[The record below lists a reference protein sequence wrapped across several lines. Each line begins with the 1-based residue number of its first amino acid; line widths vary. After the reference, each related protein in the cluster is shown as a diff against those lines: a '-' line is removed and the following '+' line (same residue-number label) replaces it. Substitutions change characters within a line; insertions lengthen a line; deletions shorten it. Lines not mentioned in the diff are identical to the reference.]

1 MTLNDLLK
9 QGLIPKDCV
18 PVTAEK
24 TAILQ
29 DVEKSDY
36 NVPDGTV
43 IVADGFTELGY
54 SETKDVYYSI
64 NKQGKVCRHDVRN
77 KSCSIQSLKGKKLKT
92 EKNTNLKKKD
102 EVRDM
107 VEQDKKQG
115 LDGLNDINFGDEL
128 NNLGIDAGAV
138 EGTENLTAFDGE
150 GKEKNDEAD
159 AEKAAK
165 QKEREAKKTKLDT
178 MITSDTQGIKLAD
191 ISILSQFNRKHG
203 RFMGYITQN
212 DALVKFGTSTVIV
225 KDASTKKPKLAD
237 NADAVVRNAVNRG
250 QSIAGFSKEN
260 FVTETSLTVKQTT
273 PGKVL
278 GTIIAIPE
286 GGNVP
291 LADIFGETN
300 VKPDEA
306 KRDTSYLLL
315 DNDES
320 IQIIS
325 QLFNGSIHES
335 EATFGEQATDIDV
348 KLKLVDT
355 VDSENLPTV
364 LKKFSM
370 KPRKRSNK
378 MTVNSYFPLKTFKT
392 VSLNSTITEEQ
403 AAEMAF
409 SAFQHLYQTSLKSV
423 GRKIDS
429 LKATDKGLIDQDKDN
444 KFSSKYFATDVSSRV
459 PLQIKPA
466 FTPNKDEKLQN
477 IEIPIK
483 ELKQG
488 KSNNPTAKYVHYDC
502 LGKLDSVEARELN
515 PLSQAKEG
523 KKFSVFFKAVGG
535 EATINEEALRTI
547 KPRRGSKNSKGS
559 SEVDSKTIRE
569 LLAAPLQGKDGSLK
583 YEKGTTASMESLEG
597 KLFNARG

>member
-29 DVEKSDY
+29 DVEKSGY
-36 NVPDGTV
+36 NVLDGTV
-43 IVADGFTELGY
+43 IVAEGFTELVY

-64 NKQGKVCRHDVRN
+64 NKQGKICRHDVRN
-77 KSCSIQSLKGKKLKT
+77 KSCSIQTLKGKKLKT
-92 EKNTNLKKKD
+92 ELNTNLKKREDVKN
-102 EVRDM
+102 M
-107 VEQDKKQG
+107 AEQAGKTG
-115 LDGLNDINFGDEL
+115 LEGLNDIKFGDEL
-128 NNLGIDAGAV
+128 NNIGAELGG
-138 EGTENLTAFDGE
+138 EGTEKLTAFDE
-150 GKEKNDEAD
+150 KEKEKNDEAD
-159 AEKAAK
+159 AEKLAK
-165 QKEREAKKTKLDT
+165 QKERDAKKSKLDT
-178 MITSDTQGIKLAD
+178 MITSDTAGIQLAD
-191 ISILSQFNRKHG
+191 ISVLAQFNRKNG
-203 RFMGYITQN
+203 AFMGYITQN

-237 NADAVVRNAVNRG
+237 NADPSVRNAVNRG

-286 GGNVP
+286 GGNVS
-291 LADIFGETN
+291 LADVFGEKT
-300 VKPDEA
+300 VKPDET
-306 KRDTSYLLL
+306 KKDIRYLLL

-325 QLFNGSIHES
+325 QLFNGRIHES
-335 EATFGEQATDIDV
+335 QVTFGEQATDIDV

-370 KPRKRSNK
+370 KPVKRSNK

-392 VSLNSTITEEQ
+392 VSLSGTITEEQ
-403 AAEMAF
+403 AADMAF

-429 LKATDKGLIDQDKDN
+429 LKASDKGLIDQDKDS
-444 KFSSKYFATDVSSRV
+444 KFSSKYFTVDVSSRV

-488 KSNNPTAKYVHYDC
+488 KSNNPTAKYVHFDC
-502 LGKLDSVEARELN
+502 LGKLDSVDAKTLN
-515 PLSQAKEG
+515 PLSQAKAG
-523 KKFSVFFKAVGG
+523 MKFSVFFNAVGG
-535 EATINEEALRTI
+535 EATINEDALRTI
-547 KPRRGSKNSKGS
+547 KPRRGSKNGKAS

-569 LLAAPLQGKDGSLK
+569 LLAAPLQGRDGSLK

-597 KLFNARG
+597 KLFNARS